1 MSVKVLIVEDD
12 MLTALGMADV
22 VTLGGYA
29 VIGTARSVSE
39 AVETAR
45 VVHPDI
51 AVFDIHLAG
60 RRDGIEGASLVK
72 EMCGTEVVCL
82 SADADGATLERAKAL
97 EPVAF
102 LCKPCPPHDLLSA
115 VQKAVGPEQV
125 PRICGWI

>member
-29 VIGTARSVSE
+29 VIGTAKSVSE

-45 VVHPDI
+45 VVHPDV

-72 EMCGTEVVCL
+72 EMCGTEVVFL

-102 LCKPCPPHDLLSA
+102 LSKPCPPRDLLSA
-115 VQKAVGPEQV
+115 VRKAAGPERS
-125 PRICGWI
+125 PTLCRWC